1 MGLQS
6 LVRRLEILALGSALS
21 LVAVSAAKA
30 QDGNATLL
38 EKITLESESGD
49 TLKQNGYVA
58 KQDRDGT
65 KVDTPIV
72 LIPQA
77 IAVITQDQIEDQKPR
92 SLNEALNYTASAN
105 PNAYGFDSRYDAFF
119 LRGFQA
125 YYNGMFRDGLRQY
138 NGPSAWFKTE
148 PYGIEG
154 VTILKGPASSLYGVS
169 GPGGIVNVITKR
181 PKDENFREIEVLGG
195 EYNRYQGAFDITG
208 PANEDKSLLYRFT
221 GLARKS
227 ETELPGYP
235 DDKAYFAP
243 AFTFKPDEDTKLTIL
258 GELSRS
264 VTGGTAS
271 FYNPSYGVRSD
282 LYEGDPAW
290 NDFRQD
296 QGRVGYEFE
305 HRFNDLLTVRQNL
318 RYNVVDSDME
328 YSLHYAPAPNQPLQR
343 YWGHYREDMKNFVVD
358 NMAQFTF
365 DTGSVKHT
373 AVAGLDYSWA
383 SYGSHS
389 AISYVSAADVAAQ
402 PVPFTRGQELNQTG
416 AYLHDQ
422 MEWNNFTLFASG
434 RYDWGDT
441 ASTDAEYNK
450 AKQSDRDFSWRLG
463 LSYRTDWGIIPYAN
477 YSTSFSPNMGYVY
490 DPVSNIRRVARAT
503 TAEQMEV
510 GVKYEIPD
518 TNAVLSAAYFDIS
531 QTDGLVYDGTFDE
544 QGNQRQRQLDLNS
557 RGIELEANAS
567 FDNGFGLIASYT
579 HLRMKIEK
587 GATGTIG
594 KELSATPNDVLAL
607 WGHYKFEADALAG
620 LGLGAGIRYSSE
632 SFGDDTNSFRNA
644 ARTYVDAALSYDFGY
659 RNPDMQGLTLQVNA
673 KNLFNK
679 QGTICQAG
687 NCYRDEGRSVF
698 GSMRYRF

>member
-1 MGLQS
+1 M
-6 LVRRLEILALGSALS
+6 A
-21 LVAVSAAKA
+21 SAA
-30 QDGNATLL
+30 Q
-38 EKITLESESGD
+38 
-49 TLKQNGYVA
+49 VA
-58 KQDRDGT
+58 SST
-65 KVDTPIV
+65 
-72 LIPQA
+72 
-77 IAVITQDQIEDQKPR
+77 
-92 SLNEALNYTASAN
+92 SS
-105 PNAYGFDSRYDAFF
+105 
-119 LRGFQA
+119 
-125 YYNGMFRDGLRQY
+125 
-138 NGPSAWFKTE
+138 PSAPRTRISARSKCSEANTIATRARLTSPARRTKTR
-148 PYGIEG
+148 PCFIASPVLPAKAGRNCRAIPTTRPILRRPLPSSPMKTPNSPSSASCRAPSPAARRPS
-154 VTILKGPASSLYGVS
+154 TILPMACVPISM
-169 GPGGIVNVITKR
+169 
-181 PKDENFREIEVLGG
+181 
-195 EYNRYQGAFDITG
+195 
-208 PANEDKSLLYRFT
+208 
-221 GLARKS
+221 
-227 ETELPGYP
+227 
-235 DDKAYFAP
+235 KATP
-243 AFTFKPDEDTKLTIL
+243 P
-258 GELSRS
+258 
-264 VTGGTAS
+264 
-271 FYNPSYGVRSD
+271 
-282 LYEGDPAW
+282 W
-290 NDFRQD
+290 NDFRQN

-318 RYNVVDSDME
+318 RYNAVDTDME
-328 YSLHYAPAPNQPLQR
+328 YSLHYAPAPNQPLKR

-365 DTGSVKHT
+365 DTGPIKHA

-383 SYGSHS
+383 QYGSHS
-389 AISYVSAADVAAQ
+389 AVSYVSAADIAKQ

-434 RYDWGDT
+434 RYDWVDT
-441 ASTDAEYNK
+441 ASTDAEYNRT
-450 AKQSDRDFSWRLG
+450 KQRDRDFSWRLG

-477 YSTSFSPNMGYVY
+477 YSTSFSPNIGYVY

-531 QTDGLVYDGTFDE
+531 QKDGLVYDGTFDD

-587 GATGTIG
+587 GAAGTIG

-607 WGHYKFEADALAG
+607 WGNYKFEADALAG

-632 SFGDDTNSFRNA
+632 SYGDDTNSFRNA

-659 RNPDMQGLTLQVNA
+659 RNPEMQGLTLQVNA

-679 QGTICQAG
+679 QGTVCQAG

>member
-1 MGLQS
+1 MGSQS
-6 LVRRLEILALGSALS
+6 LVRRLEILALGSALW
-21 LVAVSAAKA
+21 LLPLSAAEA
-30 QDGNATLL
+30 QDGNGTLL

-72 LIPQA
+72 QIPQA
-77 IAVITQDQIEDQKPR
+77 ITVITQDQIEDQKPR

-105 PNAYGFDSRYDAFF
+105 PNAYGSDSRYDAFF
-119 LRGFQA
+119 LRGFQV

-208 PANEDKSLLYRFT
+208 PANEDKTLLYRFT

-227 ETELPGYP
+227 GTELPGYP

-290 NDFRQD
+290 NDFRQN

-318 RYNVVDSDME
+318 RYNAVDTDME
-328 YSLHYAPAPNQPLQR
+328 YSLHYAPAPNQPLKR

-365 DTGSVKHT
+365 DTGPIKHA

-383 SYGSHS
+383 QYGSHS
-389 AISYVSAADVAAQ
+389 AVSYVSAADIAKQ

-434 RYDWGDT
+434 RYDWVDT
-441 ASTDAEYNK
+441 ASTDAEYNRT
-450 AKQSDRDFSWRLG
+450 KQRDRDFSWRLG
-463 LSYRTDWGIIPYAN
+463 LSYCTDWGIIPYAN
-477 YSTSFSPNMGYVY
+477 YS
-490 DPVSNIRRVARAT
+490 
-503 TAEQMEV
+503 
-510 GVKYEIPD
+510 
-518 TNAVLSAAYFDIS
+518 LS
-531 QTDGLVYDGTFDE
+531 
-544 QGNQRQRQLDLNS
+544 
-557 RGIELEANAS
+557 
-567 FDNGFGLIASYT
+567 LI
-579 HLRMKIEK
+579 HI
-587 GATGTIG
+587 
-594 KELSATPNDVLAL
+594 
-607 WGHYKFEADALAG
+607 
-620 LGLGAGIRYSSE
+620 
-632 SFGDDTNSFRNA
+632 
-644 ARTYVDAALSYDFGY
+644 
-659 RNPDMQGLTLQVNA
+659 
-673 KNLFNK
+673 
-679 QGTICQAG
+679 
-687 NCYRDEGRSVF
+687 
-698 GSMRYRF
+698 